1 MLKPENILPE
11 PSAETDAYKLAYELG
26 NLAIA
31 TIEKARSIPQLDRW
45 MGKNAVV
52 LGRLPPD
59 IKDNVHWSASRHRI
73 KLGGGAPLPVISQ
86 RSRI

>member
-1 MLKPENILPE
+1 M
-11 PSAETDAYKLAYELG
+11 STQETTISEESDAYKLAEALG

-31 TIEKARSIPQLDRW
+31 TIERSTSIPQLDRW

-59 IKDNVHWSASRHRI
+59 IKDNVHWAASRHRI

-86 RSRI
+86 RSGA